1 MFLYKRKILLFVL
14 PDYILKIVYEDEHIL
29 LINKPEGLVVHPGCG
44 NLNGTLMDIL
54 LHKKQYLSKIPRAGI
69 VHRLDKDTTGL
80 MIIAK
85 NNFTYNKLISLIKER
100 KITRKYDAFVTGY
113 VISGGTVSAPITRH
127 TKKRTCM
134 MVNFSGKPA
143 VTHYHIVQRFNFYT
157 HIHIQLESGRTHQI
171 RVHMLHIK
179 HPILGDPIYKISNY
193 SPRNIKKNVLN
204 QINLFSRQA
213 LHASHIKFFHP
224 ITNILID
231 CYAPLPRDMV
241 NIIKY
246 L

>member
-1 MFLYKRKILLFVL
+1 MFLYIRKMSLSVL
-14 PDYILKIVYEDEHIL
+14 PNYILKIIYEDEHIL
-29 LINKPEGLVVHPGCG
+29 LINKPAGLVVHPGCG

-54 LHKKQYLSKIPRAGI
+54 LHKKKYLSKIPRAGI
-69 VHRLDKDTTGL
+69 VHRLDKNTTGL

-85 NNFTYNKLISLIKER
+85 NNLTYNKLITLIKDR
-100 KITRKYDAFVTGY
+100 KITRKYDAFVIGHI
-113 VISGGTVSAPITRH
+113 ISGGTVSAPITRN

-134 MVNFSGKPA
+134 MVNISGKPS
-143 VTHYHIVQRFNFYT
+143 VTHYQIVQRFNFYT

-193 SPRNIKKNVLN
+193 FPRNINIKFLKK
-204 QINLFSRQA
+204 INLFSRQA

-231 CYAPLPRDMV
+231 CYATLPEDMV
-241 NIIKY
+241 AIMKY